1 MQTKFTVKEI
11 AELLTI
17 SKNSIKARKQRES
30 WQSCGTRIE
39 KGQKTPEYSLFS
51 ISQDLREKLL
61 AKLSAAGAEAYTG
74 KPAQPAG
81 KTHSTLKGVAAAS
94 KPPAA
99 APQKNELIKAEPTA
113 ELIKTNAKLPALAVV
128 KCKNIVEAPER
139 AKRIALAKYEL
150 VKLLLGY
157 REAHPLVKKS
167 DCDAKFLAA
176 YNSAAVYTA
185 IYGIIGEVSMQTI
198 YGWMRK
204 LKENKNDYSALIP
217 GWFNPAGRPEIS
229 EEILKIIEPLVL
241 NPNKMS
247 VGTAFRL
254 TKYECQAKG
263 IELNVSE
270 ATVRR
275 YFDWVQ
281 KWNYDTWVLAREGEK
296 ALKDKVTAFI
306 TRDPSMLEV
315 GQCLVADGHRLSFEV
330 INPFTGKPC
339 RAMLVAY
346 IDWKS
351 YALCG
356 YEIMLEENTQCIA
369 SALRNSIIHLG
380 KVPMAAYQDNGKA
393 FRSKFFTKTADF
405 RECGFTGLFNKL
417 GIKAVYAEPY
427 NARAKIIERWFLEF
441 QETFERLLPSFTGA
455 NINDKPAW
463 RMRNEKF
470 HKANRINFTPTIEQ
484 AISYIEKWRAFHYA
498 QPCPHVEGRTIGEVY
513 DAGRGVG
520 VDTAMLDD
528 LMMAEKT
535 ATIYRNGIRF
545 LGEYYYDETL
555 YGYKGDAII
564 KYSLFDL
571 SYIKV
576 YLTDGRF
583 LCLAKRNEKIH
594 PLAAISGTVQ
604 DVETLKESIK
614 RQKRQLKDT
623 RAHVKANVET
633 FRKTGSDIEWSKQI
647 EAEENRVVAVT
658 EKTHTEEIVLPP
670 ESPEEPPLFTS
681 YSEKEEWEYE
691 QRLKRKVS

>member
-1 MQTKFTVKEI
+1 MQTKFTIKER
-11 AELLTI
+11 ADLLNI
-17 SKNSIKARKQRES
+17 QKQAIKRRKLRES
-30 WQSCGTRIE
+30 WQPCGTRIE

-51 ISQDLREKLL
+51 ISQDLREKLV

-74 KPAQPAG
+74 KTVQPAG

-94 KPPAA
+94 KPPVA
-99 APQKNELIKAEPTA
+99 APQKPDLIKNEPTA
-113 ELIKTNAKLPALAVV
+113 ELIKTDAAPPVRAIVS
-128 KCKNIVEAPER
+128 CKNIVEAPEQ

-157 REAHPLVKKS
+157 REAHPLMKKG
-167 DCDAKFLAA
+167 DCDANFLAA
-176 YNSAAVYTA
+176 YNSTAAYTT
-185 IYGIIGEVSMQTI
+185 IYGIIGEVSMQTV

-204 LKENKNDYSALIP
+204 LKEKRNDYSALIP
-217 GWFNPAGRPEIS
+217 GWFNPAGKPKIPS
-229 EEILKIIEPLVL
+229 EILKIIEPLVL

-247 VGTAFRL
+247 IGTAYRL
-254 TKYECQAKG
+254 AQYECKSRG
-263 IELNVSE
+263 IEINTSE

-275 YFDWVQ
+275 YFDWYQ
-281 KWNYDTWVLAREGEK
+281 RWNYDTWILAREGEK
-296 ALKDKVTAFI
+296 ALKDQVATFI
-306 TRDPSMLEV
+306 TRDPSKLEV
-315 GQCLVADGHRLSFEV
+315 GECLVADGHRLSFEV

-393 FRSKFFTKTADF
+393 FRAKFFTKTASF
-405 RECGFTGLFNKL
+405 RECGFTGLFEKL
-417 GIKAVYAEPY
+417 GIKPVYAEPY

-470 HKANRINFTPTIEQ
+470 HKANRIDFTPTIEQ

-513 DAGRGVG
+513 DAGRGPG
-520 VDTAMLDD
+520 VDTALLDD
-528 LMMAEKT
+528 LMMVEKT

-545 LGEYYYDETL
+545 LGEYYYDEIL
-555 YGYKGDAII
+555 YGYKGEALI

-583 LCLAKRNEKIH
+583 LCLAKRNEKVH

-614 RQKRQLKDT
+614 LQKRQLKDT
-623 RAHVKANVET
+623 RAHAVATVET
-633 FRKTGSDIEWSKQI
+633 FRKAGSDIEWSKQI
-647 EAEENRVVAVT
+647 EAQEKRVVTVT
-658 EKTHTEEIVLPP
+658 ENSHTEEIVLPP
-670 ESPEEPPLFTS
+670 ETPEEPPLFTS

-691 QRLKRKVS
+691 QRMKRKAG

>member
-11 AELLTI
+11 ADKLQI
-17 SKNSIKARKQRES
+17 SKDSINKRKQRES
-30 WQSCGTRIE
+30 WQPCGERIE
-39 KGQKTPEYSLFS
+39 KGQKTPEYSLFA

-61 AKLSAAGAEAYTG
+61 TKLSVAGAEAYTG
-74 KPAQPAG
+74 KSAQPAG

-99 APQKNELIKAEPTA
+99 APKKPKFMVDEPTTELIKADSAP
-113 ELIKTNAKLPALAVV
+113 PVLAASG
-128 KCKNIVEAPER
+128 KDIVEAPER

-157 REAHPLVKKS
+157 REAHPLMKKG
-167 DCDAKFLAA
+167 DCDSKFIAA
-176 YNSAAVYTA
+176 YNSAAVYTT

-204 LKENKNDYSALIP
+204 LKENKNDYTALIP
-217 GWFNPAGRPEIS
+217 GWFNPAGRPKIP

-241 NPNKMS
+241 NANKMS
-247 VGTAFRL
+247 IGTAYRL
-254 TKYECQAKG
+254 TKYECQSKG
-263 IELNVSE
+263 VELDVSE
-270 ATVRR
+270 ATIRR
-275 YFDWVQ
+275 YFDWYQ
-281 KWNYDTWVLAREGEK
+281 RWHYDTWILKREGEK
-296 ALKDKVTAFI
+296 ALKDKVASYI
-306 TRDPSMLEV
+306 TRDPSLLEV
-315 GQCLVADGHRLSFEV
+315 GECLVADGHRLSFEV

-380 KVPMAAYQDNGKA
+380 KVPKAAYQDNGKA
-393 FRSKFFTKTADF
+393 FRSKFFNQTADF
-405 RECGFTGLFNKL
+405 RECGFTGLFNRL
-417 GIKAVYAEPY
+417 GIKAVYAEAY

-470 HKANRINFTPTIEQ
+470 HKANRIDFTPTIEQ
-484 AISYIEKWRAFHYA
+484 AIKYIEKWRAFHYA
-498 QPCPHVEGRTIGEVY
+498 QPCPHVEGHTIGEVY
-513 DAGRGVG
+513 DAGRGPG
-520 VDTAMLDD
+520 VDAARLDD
-528 LMMAEKT
+528 LMMVEKT

-545 LGEYYYDETL
+545 LGEYYYDEIL

-583 LCLAKRNEKIH
+583 LCLAKRIEKVH

-623 RAHVKANVET
+623 RKHAAAEVET
-633 FRKTGSDIEWSKQI
+633 FRKAGSDIEWSKQI
-647 EAEENRVVAVT
+647 AAEEKRVVAVT
-658 EKTHTEEIVLPP
+658 EKAHTDEIVLPP
-670 ESPEEPPLFTS
+670 ETPEDPPLFTS

>member
-1 MQTKFTVKEI
+1 MKIKYTIKEI
-11 AELLTI
+11 ADLLNI
-17 SKNSIKARKQRES
+17 QKQAIKRRKHREA
-30 WQSCGTRIE
+30 WQPCGERIE
-39 KGQKTPEYSLFS
+39 KGQRTPEYSLFS

-61 AKLSAAGAEAYTG
+61 AKLSVAGSEAYTG
-74 KPAQPAG
+74 KSAQPAG

-99 APQKNELIKAEPTA
+99 APQKSELVKAEPTA
-113 ELIKTNAKLPALAVV
+113 DLIKTDAAMPALAVL
-128 KCKNIVEAPER
+128 KRVEAPEQ

-157 REAHPLVKKS
+157 REAHPLAKKG

-176 YNSAAVYTA
+176 YNSAAVYAT
-185 IYGIIGEVSMQTI
+185 IYGIIGEVSSMQTI

-217 GWFNPAGRPEIS
+217 GWYNPAGQPKIPEA
-229 EEILKIIEPLVL
+229 ILKIIEPLVL

-247 VGTAFRL
+247 IGTAFRL
-254 TKYECQAKG
+254 TKYECKSKG
-263 IELNVSE
+263 IELSVSE
-270 ATVRR
+270 ATIRR
-275 YFDWVQ
+275 YFDWF
-281 KWNYDTWVLAREGEK
+281 KTWNYDTWVLAREGEK
-296 ALKDKVTAFI
+296 ALKDKVATFI
-306 TRDPSMLEV
+306 TRDPALLDV
-315 GQCLVADGHRLSFEV
+315 GECLVADGHRLSFEV

-380 KVPMAAYQDNGKA
+380 KIPMAAYQDNGKA
-393 FRSKFFTKTADF
+393 FRSKFFNKTTDF
-405 RECGFTGLFNKL
+405 RECGFTGLFEKL
-417 GIKAVYAEPY
+417 GIKPVYAEPY

-470 HKANRINFTPTIEQ
+470 HKANRIGFTPTIEQ

-513 DAGRGVG
+513 AAGRGPG
-520 VDTAMLDD
+520 VDAAMLDD
-528 LMMAEKT
+528 LMMVEKT

-545 LGEYYYDETL
+545 LGEYYYDEVL
-555 YGYKGDAII
+555 YGYKGEAII

-571 SYIKV
+571 SHIKV

-594 PLAAISGTVQ
+594 PLAAISGSVQ

-614 RQKRQLKDT
+614 HQKRQLKDT
-623 RAHVKANVET
+623 RAHAAATVET
-633 FRKTGSDIEWSKQI
+633 FRKVGSDIEWSKQI
-647 EAEENRVVAVT
+647 EAEENRVTAIT
-658 EKTHTEEIVLPP
+658 GKSHTEEIALTP
-670 ESPEEPPLFTS
+670 EAPEEPPLFTS

-691 QRLKRKVS
+691 QRMKRKVG